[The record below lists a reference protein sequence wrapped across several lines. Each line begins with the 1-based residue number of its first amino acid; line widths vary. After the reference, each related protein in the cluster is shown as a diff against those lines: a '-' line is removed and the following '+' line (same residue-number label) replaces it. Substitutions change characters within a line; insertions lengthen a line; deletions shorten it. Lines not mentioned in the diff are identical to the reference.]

1 MGTVSVDVSTAIK
14 DRKSVRAYLDKPVA
28 KETIKAILDTARWAP
43 SGVNT
48 QPWQVEVVSG
58 DSKQRITDAILA
70 LRAQGMTQTP
80 DYTYYPEQWREPYRS
95 RRKGSGLALYGAL
108 GIGREDKDKM
118 VQAQNNNYRFFGAP
132 VGMFFF
138 MDRDMGMG
146 SWIDMGMF
154 VQSVMLAAKAHGLD
168 TCPQASLAEYPD
180 LVREQLEVPA
190 DKLLICGL
198 SLGYADPEAAVNQYR
213 TEREP
218 VDVFTHWHE

>member
-1 MGTVSVDVSTAIK
+1 VDVSTAIK

-28 KETIKAILDTARWAP
+28 KETVDAILDTARWTP

-58 DSKQRITDAILA
+58 ASKQRITDAILA
-70 LRAQGMTQTP
+70 LRGQGVAENP
-80 DYTYYPEQWREPYRS
+80 DYTYYPAEWREPYKA

-108 GIGREDKDKM
+108 GIGREDRDKM
-118 VQAQNNNYRFFGAP
+118 VEAKNNNYRFFGAP

-138 MDRDMGMG
+138 MDKDMGMG

-154 VQSVMLAAKAHGLD
+154 VQSVMLAARAHGLD
-168 TCPQASLAEYPD
+168 SCPQASLAEYPD
-180 LVREQLEVPA
+180 VVREQLGVNA
-190 DKLLICGL
+190 DKLLVCGL
-198 SLGYADPEAAVNQYR
+198 SLGYADPEAAVNRYR

-218 VDVFTHWHE
+218 VDGFTHWHD